1 MTERGAFQKK
11 LLARMRGLGMTA
23 VLSSFSGHIPKAF
36 ADKHPEAKIRRSPN
50 WGLQQRSSRACCALL
65 SEKGTLGAV
74 PQFRYDLIDFARQA
88 LELNF
93 STQKNLFQ
101 KQATQNNASVTLN
114 TSGCSIWDVIWDVIC
129 LAKQMLQHA

>member
-1 MTERGAFQKK
+1 MASSSAWGA
-11 LLARMRGLGMTA
+11 GE
-23 VLSSFSGHIPKAF
+23 SSWLRKGATTPAGCAPPPASKVGGGDIA
-36 ADKHPEAKIRRSPN
+36 AEAWS
-50 WGLQQRSSRACCALL
+50 LLL

-101 KQATQNNASVTLN
+101 QQATQNNASVTVDA
-114 TSGCSIWDVIWDVIC
+114 SGCSIWDVIWDVIC
-129 LAKQMLQHA
+129 LAKQMLQHD